1 MKTMKYLSMMLVIL
15 AMSVCMASCG
25 DDDNDEPSTGIV
37 GTWVSDD
44 DVTFVF
50 RNDGTGVLSDE
61 DGSSNF
67 DYTYSQSKETL
78 LLMFKGT
85 GKGTEYSVQRTG
97 NKLTLS
103 TGNTYIKL
111 TKK

>member
-1 MKTMKYLSMMLVIL
+1 MKTMKYLSMLLMVL
-15 AMSVCMASCG
+15 AMSVCMVSCG
-25 DDDNDEPSTGIV
+25 DDDDDNSSSSIV
-37 GTWVSDD
+37 GTWISDD
-44 DVTFVF
+44 GATFVF
-50 RNDGTGVLSDE
+50 RNDGTGVLSDD

-97 NKLTLS
+97 NILTLS